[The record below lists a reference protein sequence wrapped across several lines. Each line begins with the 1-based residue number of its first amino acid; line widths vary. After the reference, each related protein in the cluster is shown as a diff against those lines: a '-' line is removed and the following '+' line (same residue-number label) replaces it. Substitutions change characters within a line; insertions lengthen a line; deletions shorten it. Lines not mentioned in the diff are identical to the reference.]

1 MEGGYKV
8 SLKRPPDK
16 SVTVRSVTQHTHSCA
31 YMYWAMR
38 KQCLKGTQTMHAI
51 EERLIHCRRFFDHSA
66 LVLWAGGLASIIVLA
81 ALPAIA

>member
-1 MEGGYKV
+1 
-8 SLKRPPDK
+8 
-16 SVTVRSVTQHTHSCA
+16 
-31 YMYWAMR
+31 MYWAMR